1 MRYCV
6 CADAV
11 FNGLPLEEAMVRIK
25 NCGFDAYEFWTWW
38 DRDPAAIRAQQEKLG
53 LELTAICAKFIH
65 NPGIPAEQEIYLQD
79 LQESLEVA
87 KYLNCPKLIV
97 QAGWEQAEVSHE
109 LHRATFL
116 ETMRRAA
123 PMAEAA
129 GILLVIEPL
138 NIRVDHAGYH
148 LWDADDAFDVL
159 AQINSPAVK
168 LLFDLYHQQ
177 ITNGHLLARIE
188 ANMDQ
193 IGHMHAAGCP
203 GRHELSS
210 GELAYDRIFAA
221 LEQMGCQCD
230 LGLEY
235 FPEQA
240 AEQGLVEA
248 RGWISDIKN

>member
-11 FNGLPLEEAMVRIK
+11 FQGMPLEEAMGRIK
-25 NCGFDAYEFWTWW
+25 GCGYSAYEFWTWW
-38 DRDPAAIRAQQEKLG
+38 DRDLNSIRARQEELG
-53 LELTAICAKFIH
+53 LQLTAICAKFLK
-65 NPGIPAEQEIYLQD
+65 NPGIPAEQEAYLHD
-79 LQESLEVA
+79 LEESLEAA
-87 KYLNCPKLIV
+87 KYLNCPKLII
-97 QAGWEQAEVSHE
+97 QAGWEQSDVSHE

-148 LWDADDAFDVL
+148 LWDADEAFEVL
-159 AQINSPAVK
+159 KQIGSPSVM

-203 GRHELSS
+203 GRHELTI

-235 FPEQA
+235 FPEQD
-240 AEQGLVEA
+240 AELGLKEVHS
-248 RGWISDIKN
+248 WISK